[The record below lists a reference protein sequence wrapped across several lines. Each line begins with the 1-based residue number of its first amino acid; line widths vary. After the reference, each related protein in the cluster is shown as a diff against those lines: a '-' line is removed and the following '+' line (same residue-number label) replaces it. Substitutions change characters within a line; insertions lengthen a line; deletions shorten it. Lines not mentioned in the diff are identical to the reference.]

1 MDFEFVSE
9 NELIETSPQ
18 PLTREEIYF
27 IETTNRLKTIEK
39 KIEEV
44 LKDLC
49 VITSKIANIYTVL
62 QNTNCTLLREKKS
75 DAII

>member
-9 NELIETSPQ
+9 NELIETNPQ

-27 IETTNRLKTIEK
+27 IETTNRLKTIEN

-44 LKDLC
+44 LKELC

-62 QNTNCTLLREKKS
+62 QNTNNCILLRE
-75 DAII
+75 

>member
-9 NELIETSPQ
+9 NEFIETSPQ

-27 IETTNRLKTIEK
+27 IETTNRLKTIEN

-44 LKDLC
+44 LKELC
-49 VITSKIANIYTVL
+49 VITSKIANFYTVL
-62 QNTNCTLLREKKS
+62 QNTNNCILLRE
-75 DAII
+75 